1 MIKPKI
7 LYATLMVS
15 NVQGVSLKPSWI
27 VNIKRWFCPKLP
39 VGERAYNLW
48 TAWLWWYHRQ
58 HRHTQ
63 ILTIELDQIHGA
75 VFFIQDTLSQKA
87 KILISNSD
95 KDKLVKSL
103 FWIDLKTQWRNRS
116 YTEIRSSCISDIL
129 MISSRYGNTKNQ
141 MTITFQSWWLFKCYW
156 SNQIN
161 KNHFLPWGAS

>member
-1 MIKPKI
+1 MDSLIMMI
-7 LYATLMVS
+7 S
-15 NVQGVSLKPSWI
+15 PSTPSHTNINNWI
-27 VNIKRWFCPKLP
+27 RPDSR
-39 VGERAYNLW
+39 G
-48 TAWLWWYHRQ
+48 
-58 HRHTQ
+58 
-63 ILTIELDQIHGA
+63 G
-75 VFFIQDTLSQKA
+75 FFYPRYSISQKA

-161 KNHFLPWGAS
+161 KIHFLSWGSLLAYNSTNLV